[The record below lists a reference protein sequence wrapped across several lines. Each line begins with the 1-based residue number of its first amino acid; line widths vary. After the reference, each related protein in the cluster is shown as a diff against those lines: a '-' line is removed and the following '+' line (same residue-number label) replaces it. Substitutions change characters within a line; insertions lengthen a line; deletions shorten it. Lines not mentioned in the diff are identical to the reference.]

1 MYIEGIFTQE
11 TTENMKNDFMK
22 VLEEY
27 INSIKILKIN
37 IENSDNTINKHIRN
51 NILESIKETY
61 NTFRLFLNNW
71 KPFSKVVL
79 MSSSSTLWI
88 PAFTFFNPS

>member
-22 VLEEY
+22 VIEEY

-51 NILESIKETY
+51 NILGSVRETY
-61 NTFRLFLNNW
+61 NTFRLFLNKEQRREIDNYMDILH
-71 KPFSKVVL
+71 KEC
-79 MSSSSTLWI
+79 I
-88 PAFTFFNPS
+88 

>member
-61 NTFRLFLNNW
+61 NTFRLFLNREQRREIDNYMDILH
-71 KPFSKVVL
+71 KEC
-79 MSSSSTLWI
+79 I
-88 PAFTFFNPS
+88 